1 MNKKKFRAGLVWAMV
16 LVPPEYA
23 WIIPL
28 AVPFLIGLFAGVIVK
43 RALKL
48 ILVIIAL
55 IIILVVVGYT
65 QFPSTETLIKDA
77 LNYLPIIQ
85 EKASPLVNIL
95 PYTSASFLIGLA
107 LGLWKG

>member
-1 MNKKKFRAGLVWAMV
+1 MALIPTEF
-16 LVPPEYA
+16 A

-28 AVPFLIGLFAGVIVK
+28 AVPFLIGLISGVIVK

-48 ILVIIAL
+48 ILAIIVL
-55 IIILVVVGYT
+55 IIILAVIGYV
-65 QFPSTETLIKDA
+65 QFPSTEAFLKDA
-77 LNYLPIIQ
+77 LTYLPQIQ
-85 EKASPLVNIL
+85 QKAGPLINIL